1 MEEESKVRGEGA
13 VLEGVGCVE
22 AFRLEQRLREAGS
35 GIHKTD
41 AEEADGQAYLWLR
54 LRWMGRHI
62 CG

>member
-1 MEEESKVRGEGA
+1 M
-13 VLEGVGCVE
+13 VE